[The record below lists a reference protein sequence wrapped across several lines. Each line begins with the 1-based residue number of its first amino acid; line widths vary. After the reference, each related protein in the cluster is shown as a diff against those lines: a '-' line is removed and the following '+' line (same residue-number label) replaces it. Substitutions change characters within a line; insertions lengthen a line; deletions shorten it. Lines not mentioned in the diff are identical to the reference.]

1 MPDLKTQG
9 KAAFVFPGVGVTPS
23 GHEGEFLERHREL
36 MQPFLDEA
44 AAYAG
49 EALHATLAPAPG
61 GVAAGRPTP
70 RAEELFTFAFDCAVA
85 AVYRQ
90 SGLEPSYVAGHSLGL
105 YAALAVTGAVRFG
118 DGLAMVERARAFVR
132 EACPPG
138 QYGMAVVIGTSAA
151 EIVGLL
157 GDPVHAGVARA
168 NINNDTATVL
178 SGRVPDLERFLD
190 VARAEGA
197 FKAALL
203 DVDLPYHHPVYL
215 APATDRFRAFLGSLA
230 WSAPCCPLVS
240 PIDQALL
247 EDPAELLEC
256 TACNISTPIRWQR
269 VVERLAAL
277 GVAVAVECGP
287 GISLTQHASFIPGA
301 PKHVNTKTSAWKLR
315 I

>member
-23 GHEGEFLERHREL
+23 GHEGEFLERHLEL

-44 AAYAG
+44 LAYAG
-49 EALHATLAPAPG
+49 EELHPTLAPLPTGRPG
-61 GVAAGRPTP
+61 GRPSA
-70 RAEELFTFAFDCAVA
+70 RAEELFTYAFDCAVA

-90 SGLEPSYVAGHSLGL
+90 AGLEPSYVAGHSLGL
-105 YAALAVTGAVRFG
+105 YAALAVTGVVRFG

-138 QYGMAVVIGTSAA
+138 RFGMAVVIGMRGDEVA
-151 EIVGLL
+151 GLL
-157 GDPVHAGVARA
+157 GDPAHAVVVRA
-168 NINNDTATVL
+168 NVNNDTATVL
-178 SGRVPDLERFLD
+178 SGRVADLESFLE
-190 VARAEGA
+190 VAKREGA
-197 FKAALL
+197 FKAVLL
-203 DVDLPYHHPVYL
+203 DVDMPYHHPAFL
-215 APATDRFRAFLGSLA
+215 AAATDRFRAFLGGLA

-247 EDPAELLEC
+247 EDPAGLLEC
-256 TACNISTPIRWQR
+256 TARNISTPIRWQK

>member
-23 GHEGEFLERHREL
+23 GHEGEFFQRHREV

-44 AAYAG
+44 VAFAG
-49 EALHATLAPAPG
+49 EDLHAILAPRPP
-61 GVAAGRPTP
+61 AGRPSP
-70 RAEELFTFAFDCAVA
+70 QAEELLELSTYAFDCAVA

-90 SGLEPSYVAGHSLGL
+90 AGLEPSYVAGHSLGL
-105 YAALAVTGAVRFG
+105 YAALAVSGAVRFG

-132 EACPPG
+132 AACPPG
-138 QYGMAVVIGTSAA
+138 LFGMAVVIGMRDDEVVT
-151 EIVGLL
+151 LL
-157 GDPVHAGVARA
+157 RDPAHAGVARA

-178 SGRVPDLERFLD
+178 SGRLADLEPFLA
-190 VARAEGA
+190 VARREGA
-197 FKAALL
+197 FKAVLL
-203 DVDLPYHHPVYL
+203 DIDMPYHHPVYL
-215 APATDRFRAFLGSLA
+215 ASATDRFRAFLDGLA
-230 WSAPCCPLVS
+230 WSAPFCPVVS
-240 PIDQALL
+240 PIDQVLL
-247 EDPAELLEC
+247 TDPAALLEC
-256 TACNISTPIRWQR
+256 TARNISTPIRWQR

-277 GVAVAVECGP
+277 GVAVALECGP

>member
-9 KAAFVFPGVGVTPS
+9 RAAFVFPGVGVTPS
-23 GHEGEFLERHREL
+23 GHEGEFLQRHRET

-44 AAYAG
+44 VAFAG
-49 EALHATLAPAPG
+49 EDLHATLAPRLAGGPG
-61 GVAAGRPTP
+61 GRPSP
-70 RAEELFTFAFDCAVA
+70 RAEELFTYAFDCAVA

-118 DGLAMVERARAFVR
+118 DGLAMVERARTFVR

-138 QYGMAVVIGTSAA
+138 QFGMAVVIGMSAA
-151 EIVGLL
+151 EIVSLL

-178 SGRVPDLERFLD
+178 SGRVPDLERFLAA
-190 VARAEGA
+190 ARDEGA
-197 FKAALL
+197 FKAVLL
-203 DVDLPYHHPVYL
+203 DVDMPYHHPVYL
-215 APATDRFRAFLGSLA
+215 APATDRFRAFLGGLA

-247 EDPAELLEC
+247 EDPRELLEC

-287 GISLTQHASFIPGA
+287 GISLTQHASFIQGA

>member
-9 KAAFVFPGVGVTPS
+9 RAAFVFPGVGVTPS
-23 GHEGEFLERHREL
+23 GHEGEFLQRHRAV

-44 AAYAG
+44 LALAG
-49 EALHATLAPAPG
+49 EDLHPDLAPLSP
-61 GVAAGRPTP
+61 GRPGP
-70 RAEELFTFAFDCAVA
+70 RPSPEAEELFTYAFDCAVA

-90 SGLEPSYVAGHSLGL
+90 SDLEPSYVAGHSLGL

-118 DGLAMVERARAFVR
+118 DGLAMVARARAFVR

-138 QYGMAVVIGTSAA
+138 RFGMAVVIGMRDA
-151 EIVGLL
+151 EIAGLL
-157 GDPVHAGVARA
+157 EDPAHAGVARA
-168 NINNDTATVL
+168 NVNNETATVL
-178 SGRVPDLERFLD
+178 SGRVADLDPFLE
-190 VARAEGA
+190 VARREGA
-197 FKAALL
+197 FKAVLL
-203 DVDLPYHHPVYL
+203 DVDLPYHHPGYL
-215 APATDRFRAFLGSLA
+215 GAATDRFRAYLAGLA

-240 PIDQALL
+240 SIDQALL
-247 EDPAELLEC
+247 TDPAELLEY

-269 VVERLAAL
+269 VVERLAGL

-301 PKHVNTKTSAWKLR
+301 PKHVNTKTSAWKLH

>member
-1 MPDLKTQG
+1 MPDLRTQG

-23 GHEGEFLERHREL
+23 GHEGEFLQRHRET
-36 MQPFLDEA
+36 MQPFLAEA
-44 AAYAG
+44 EAFVG
-49 EALHATLAPAPG
+49 EDLHAILAPPS
-61 GVAAGRPTP
+61 AAGPAARPSP
-70 RAEELFTFAFDCAVA
+70 RAAEVFTYAFDCAVA

-90 SGLEPSYVAGHSLGL
+90 YDLEPSYVAGHSLGL

-118 DGLAMVERARAFVR
+118 DGLSMVVKARDFVR

-138 QYGMAVVIGTSAA
+138 RFGMAVVIGMRDD
-151 EIVGLL
+151 EIVSLL
-157 GDPVHAGVARA
+157 DDPAHTGVARA
-168 NINNDTATVL
+168 NVNNETATVL
-178 SGRVPDLERFLD
+178 SGKVADLEPFLE
-190 VARAEGA
+190 VAKREGA
-197 FKAALL
+197 FKAVLL
-203 DVDLPYHHPVYL
+203 DIDMPYHNPVYL
-215 APATDRFRAFLGSLA
+215 APATERFRTFLSGLP

-247 EDPAELLEC
+247 DDPAELLEC
-256 TACNISTPIRWQR
+256 TACNISAPIRWQR

>member
-1 MPDLKTQG
+1 MSDLRTQG
-9 KAAFVFPGVGVTPS
+9 KASFVFPGVGVTSS
-23 GHEGEFLERHREL
+23 GHEREFFERHREV

-44 AAYAG
+44 REFAAEDLPAI
-49 EALHATLAPAPG
+49 LAPGP
-61 GVAAGRPTP
+61 AAGRPSP
-70 RAEELFTFAFDCAVA
+70 RAEELFTYAFDCAVA

-90 SGLEPSYVAGHSLGL
+90 AGLEPSYVAGHSLGL
-105 YAALAVTGAVRFG
+105 YAALAVTGVVGFA
-118 DGLAMVERARAFVR
+118 DGLAMVERARVFVR

-138 QYGMAVVIGTSAA
+138 HFGMAVVIGMREA
-151 EIVGLL
+151 EVASLL
-157 GDPVHAGVARA
+157 DDPAHLGIARA

-178 SGRVPDLERFLD
+178 SGSVADLEPFLE
-190 VARAEGA
+190 VARREGA
-197 FKAALL
+197 FKAVLL
-203 DVDLPYHHPVYL
+203 DVDMPYHHPVYL
-215 APATDRFRAFLGSLA
+215 APATERFRVFLGSLA
-230 WSAPCCPLVS
+230 WSAPFCPLVS

-256 TACNISTPIRWQR
+256 TAGNISTPIRWQK

-277 GVAVAVECGP
+277 GVAVALECGP

>member
-23 GHEGEFLERHREL
+23 GHEGEFLQRHRAV
-36 MQPFLDEA
+36 MQPLLEEA
-44 AAYAG
+44 LAFAG
-49 EALHATLAPAPG
+49 EDPHPTLARRSG
-61 GVAAGRPTP
+61 GPPAGRPSP
-70 RAEELFTFAFDCAVA
+70 LAEELFTYAFDCAVA
-85 AVYRQ
+85 TVYRQ
-90 SGLEPSYVAGHSLGL
+90 YDLEPSYVAGHSLGL

-118 DGLAMVERARAFVR
+118 DGLAMVTRARALVR

-138 QYGMAVVIGTSAA
+138 SLGMAVVIGMRA
-151 EIVGLL
+151 EEIAGLL
-157 GDPVHAGVARA
+157 ADPAHLGLARA
-168 NINNDTATVL
+168 NVNNDTATVL
-178 SGRVPDLERFLD
+178 SGRVADLETFLE
-190 VARAEGA
+190 VARREGA
-197 FKAALL
+197 FKAVLL
-203 DVDLPYHHPVYL
+203 DVDLPYHHPGYL
-215 APATDRFRAFLGSLA
+215 GAATDRFRAYLGSLA

-240 PIDQALL
+240 SIDQALL
-247 EDPAELLEC
+247 QDPAELLEY
-256 TACNISTPIRWQR
+256 TACNISTPIRWQK

>member
-9 KAAFVFPGVGVTPS
+9 RAAFVFPGVGVTPS
-23 GHEGEFLERHREL
+23 GHEGEFFQRHLEV

-44 AAYAG
+44 VAFAG
-49 EALHATLAPAPG
+49 EELHATLAPSS
-61 GVAAGRPTP
+61 AGRPGERP
-70 RAEELFTFAFDCAVA
+70 SPLAEELFTYAFDCAVA

-138 QYGMAVVIGTSAA
+138 RFGMAVVIGMRAA
-151 EIVGLL
+151 EIVSLL
-157 GDPVHAGVARA
+157 RDSAHAGIARA

-178 SGRVPDLERFLD
+178 SGGVIDLEHFLE
-190 VARAEGA
+190 VAKRDGA
-197 FKAALL
+197 FKAVLL
-203 DVDLPYHHPVYL
+203 DIDMPYHHPVHL
-215 APATDRFRAFLGSLA
+215 APATERFRAFLGSLV
-230 WSAPCCPLVS
+230 WSAPFCPLVS

-256 TACNISTPIRWQR
+256 TACNISTPIRWQK

-277 GVAVAVECGP
+277 GVAVALECGP
-287 GISLTQHASFIPGA
+287 GISLTQHASFIPSA

>member
-9 KAAFVFPGVGVTPS
+9 RAAFVFPGVGVTPS
-23 GHEGEFLERHREL
+23 GHEGEFFQRHREV

-44 AAYAG
+44 VAFAG
-49 EALHATLAPAPG
+49 EDLHAILASRP
-61 GVAAGRPTP
+61 AAGRPSP
-70 RAEELFTFAFDCAVA
+70 RAEELLELFTYAFDCAVA

-90 SGLEPSYVAGHSLGL
+90 AGLEPSYVAGHSLGL
-105 YAALAVTGAVRFG
+105 YAALAVTGVVSFG
-118 DGLAMVERARAFVR
+118 DGLAMVVRARDFVR

-138 QYGMAVVIGTSAA
+138 QFGMAVVIGMRAA
-151 EIVGLL
+151 EIVSLL
-157 GDPVHAGVARA
+157 GDPAHAGVARA

-178 SGRVPDLERFLD
+178 SGSVVDLEDFLE
-190 VARAEGA
+190 VARREGA
-197 FKAALL
+197 FKAVLL
-203 DVDLPYHHPVYL
+203 DVDMPYHNPVYL
-215 APATDRFRAFLGSLA
+215 APATDRFRAFLGGLA
-230 WSAPCCPLVS
+230 WSAPFCPLVS

-256 TACNISTPIRWQR
+256 TACNISTPIRWQK

>member
-1 MPDLKTQG
+1 MSDLKTQG

-23 GHEGEFLERHREL
+23 GHEGEFLQRHREV

-44 AAYAG
+44 AAFAG
-49 EALHATLAPAPG
+49 ESLAATLTLLP
-61 GVAAGRPTP
+61 AAGSGIRPSP
-70 RAEELFTFAFDCAVA
+70 RAAELATYAFDCAVA

-105 YAALAVTGAVRFG
+105 YAALAVAGVVRFG

-132 EACPPG
+132 EACLPG
-138 QYGMAVVIGTSAA
+138 HFGMAVVIGMRDA
-151 EIVGLL
+151 EIAGLL
-157 GDPVHAGVARA
+157 GAPAHAGVARA
-168 NINNDTATVL
+168 NVNNDTATVL
-178 SGRVPDLERFLD
+178 SGSVADLELFLA
-190 VARAEGA
+190 VARREGA
-197 FKAALL
+197 FKAVLL
-203 DVDLPYHHPVYL
+203 DIDLPYHHPVYL
-215 APATDRFRAFLGSLA
+215 AAATDRFRAFLGSLA
-230 WSAPCCPLVS
+230 WSAPFCPLVS

-256 TACNISTPIRWQR
+256 TACNISTPIRWQK

-301 PKHVNTKTSAWKLR
+301 PQHVNTKTSAWKLR